1 MGVIAVSVTVIVMR
15 VCSFHSVLQNAL
27 RVPAY
32 FRAALISAG
41 VTMSPVLLDQLL
53 RV

>member
-1 MGVIAVSVTVIVMR
+1 MRVIVVAVVC
-15 VCSFHSVLQNAL
+15 VCSFHSVLQNAF